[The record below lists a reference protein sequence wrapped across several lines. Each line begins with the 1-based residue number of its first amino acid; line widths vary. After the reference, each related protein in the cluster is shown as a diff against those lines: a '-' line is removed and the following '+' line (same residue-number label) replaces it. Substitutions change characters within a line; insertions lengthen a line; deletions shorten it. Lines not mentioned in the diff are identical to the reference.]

1 MPIASIKAS
10 LANRGEAFAQIGVIR
25 KGAPK
30 VVKTNASGAKYETVG
45 GDLSYFRFVFD
56 ENETEAAKIITDL
69 YGNEP
74 NNIRVRLPLG
84 EVWKVWEFW
93 LEAYTAGAMIARI
106 GEHPEIKDGC
116 EYVCYQLDPK
126 TGNKLVVNW
135 RSTDTGEPVK
145 YDGRPVHQYTTS
157 KGLQLVYPKPVGRL
171 SVIIPELRRL
181 VYLVVNTTSWNDCN
195 NITRQLYALDTV
207 QKMYGHTIAGVPLIL
222 RRRLDEVSTTG
233 DGGRARRKKWLI
245 SLEVDLPWVDQHFKL
260 TDSAA
265 VPTLIQINKL
275 PSQLPAP
282 IETIDVSALPSA
294 VLADDEDE
302 THDDAAPSTDL
313 PAEQAHTETVK
324 ASAEQ
329 PQSSGPVTRPIA
341 PAKLREFIGKKA
353 NQHAQAGTAS
363 NARQRNLACAQLEAC
378 FAGDMDSDLKRNAV
392 QTYLFGV
399 ESFTQVNDAQVLALL
414 DWLKPDKDS
423 GGNYSPDSMA
433 AREAARV
440 ISEAS
445 Q

>member
-30 VVKTNASGAKYETVG
+30 VVKTNANGAKYETVG

-56 ENETEAAKIITDL
+56 ENETEAARIIADL
-69 YGNEP
+69 YGSEP

-145 YDGRPVHQYTTS
+145 YDGRPVHQYTTG

-171 SVIIPELRRL
+171 SVIIPDLRRL

-207 QKMYGHTIAGVPLIL
+207 QKMRGQSIAGVPLIL
-222 RRRLDEVSTTG
+222 RRRLDEVSTPG

-260 TDSAA
+260 TDSSA
-265 VPTLIQINKL
+265 VPTLMQINKL

-282 IETIDVSALPSA
+282 VETVDVSTLPSA
-294 VLADDEDE
+294 VLSDDDDDQHVDE
-302 THDDAAPSTDL
+302 SQATEQS
-313 PAEQAHTETVK
+313 AEQTHTDTVK
-324 ASAEQ
+324 ASAEH
-329 PQSSGPVTRPIA
+329 PKPSSQVTRPIA
-341 PAKLREFIGKKA
+341 PTKLKEFIGKKA
-353 NQHAQAGTAS
+353 DQHAQAGSAA
-363 NARQRNLACAQLEAC
+363 NARQRNLACSQLEAC
-378 FAGDMDSDLKRNAV
+378 FAGDMDSDIKRNSV

-414 DWLKPDKDS
+414 DWLKPANDS
-423 GGNYSPDSMA
+423 GGNYSPDAMA

-440 ISEAS
+440 ISEAN
-445 Q
+445 